1 MCGNHDI
8 YLSIRYFQDEMEN
21 SSQAA
26 FFLSIH
32 LARCD
37 EPNPFILLDRQDWQI
52 ELCHSCHMPSFDARW
67 CALWWLS
74 CVFIF
79 FLFIWVSLW
88 RTTIYFSHFLSCW
101 ISFGPQNSFC
111 LEKKNGMKLTD
122 ALELFHCTCDE
133 IYMKLV
139 RVRKTNLFI
148 HDGYL
153 NECSWSG
160 TLGNIFAVNTVELC

>member
-1 MCGNHDI
+1 
-8 YLSIRYFQDEMEN
+8 
-21 SSQAA
+21 
-26 FFLSIH
+26 

-74 CVFIF
+74 CVFIL

-111 LEKKNGMKLTD
+111 LEKKMEWNWLMLWNCFTALVMKY
-122 ALELFHCTCDE
+122 
-133 IYMKLV
+133 I
-139 RVRKTNLFI
+139 
-148 HDGYL
+148 
-153 NECSWSG
+153 WS
-160 TLGNIFAVNTVELC
+160 